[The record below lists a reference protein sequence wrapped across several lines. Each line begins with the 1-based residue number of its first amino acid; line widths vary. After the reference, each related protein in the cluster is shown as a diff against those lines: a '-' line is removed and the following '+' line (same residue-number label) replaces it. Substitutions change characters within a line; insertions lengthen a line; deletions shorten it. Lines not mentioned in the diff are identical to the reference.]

1 MNIKFVRLFASSV
14 LVSLLLIA
22 PSAQAAEFFA
32 PGPDDQG
39 RVSISKPDVRN
50 AYIAGAD
57 VSIESTV
64 AGDLYAA
71 GAKIIITGDVEQ
83 DLNVGGGDINLNG
96 KVGGDVR
103 IGGGDIT
110 ITETI
115 AGDLII
121 GGGSVTISSTS
132 SIGGDLIVG
141 AGRLVLDAPV
151 KGAVRIGGGDVIINS
166 EITGPVWVQ
175 ADTSLTFGPKAKV
188 ASEVKYKGRKD
199 AVINEGASVTNLQ
212 FEKIEKKSM
221 GSVKSVVGGAIVIQ
235 LIAAIIA
242 GLVLIKIFPKRVK
255 WLVGGIAQNPW
266 MNLGL
271 GFLGMVVIPM
281 AVFVAL
287 ITFVGYY
294 LAFIL
299 MTWFIL
305 ALMLACLVASIFLG
319 ASIEKLLTKGTELKI
334 NWQSV
339 VIGVVAIGLIKLI
352 PIIGW
357 VAILALMLM
366 SFGSFLQFAKREIM
380 TDRQE

>member
-1 MNIKFVRLFASSV
+1 
-14 LVSLLLIA
+14 
-22 PSAQAAEFFA
+22 
-32 PGPDDQG
+32 
-39 RVSISKPDVRN
+39 
-50 AYIAGAD
+50 
-57 VSIESTV
+57 
-64 AGDLYAA
+64 
-71 GAKIIITGDVEQ
+71 
-83 DLNVGGGDINLNG
+83 
-96 KVGGDVR
+96 
-103 IGGGDIT
+103 
-110 ITETI
+110 
-115 AGDLII
+115 LII

-166 EITGPVWVQ
+166 EISGPVWVQ

-305 ALMLACLVASIFLG
+305 ALMLACLVASSTSFWSMYETQTRIESSLCILFSKLSKLVRVKKLCALSTAHSISTTVAIMLTEISAIKPRG
-319 ASIEKLLTKGTELKI
+319 ALWDIGCG
-334 NWQSV
+334 
-339 VIGVVAIGLIKLI
+339 GVVNAIENNCCMNKMRSIDRDIKARSYRMCMSDRYKGGVTTGRRCARVLIYEKCFCS
-352 PIIGW
+352 PTYDYMR
-357 VAILALMLM
+357 AILRDDVECIAVATWDWRKNLGRASSLRKCP
-366 SFGSFLQFAKREIM
+366 GYFL
-380 TDRQE
+380 